1 MLLFT
6 ACDLSPAAEEKPKIP
21 ETIAISIQD
30 LVLLILE
37 PRRER
42 ANWGWQLTNLL
53 EILTN
58 RKSRKKKQ
66 KQFMPPLGAS

>member
-42 ANWGWQLTNLL
+42 AN
-53 EILTN
+53 
-58 RKSRKKKQ
+58 
-66 KQFMPPLGAS
+66 